1 MNPQEIK
8 SAEIEALADC
18 NYKYGRDPSTVDP
31 LSVEIMR
38 KADGSALL
46 DHNGMV
52 IPIRKILATKPLKR
66 DILTRPG
73 PGGRSLAYLSGE
85 AVTRTLNEVI
95 NVASLSL
102 RCSYFK

>member
-8 SAEIEALADC
+8 SVSIGALADC
-18 NYKYGRDPSTVDP
+18 NYKYGRDPAMVDP

-38 KADGSALL
+38 KPDGSALI
-46 DHNGMV
+46 DHNGQV

-73 PGGRSLAYLSGE
+73 PGGKSIAYLSGE
-85 AVTRTLNEVI
+85 AVSRTLNEVGPYI
-95 NVASLSL
+95 IFMIS
-102 RCSYFK
+102 CSN